1 MGCLAKPKGKIA
13 NNAHAAIF
21 VSLLKVGNRYIL
33 FPHVFAHPAL
43 RGMGSTTLELA
54 SPVVGLFF
62 PFCAMVGMP
71 SDILSLIFIS
81 CEHSTVFNPF
91 SLKSSQ
97 TQVYLRLWMSF
108 F

>member
-1 MGCLAKPKGKIA
+1 MPKNASEEHAVGCLAKLKGKIA
-13 NNAHAAIF
+13 NNADAAIF

-54 SPVVGLFF
+54 SPTTVTVVGLFF

-71 SDILSLIFIS
+71 SDILSY
-81 CEHSTVFNPF
+81 V
-91 SLKSSQ
+91 
-97 TQVYLRLWMSF
+97 V
-108 F
+108 